1 MGRKTNKQ
9 KQKQKKKRKKN
20 RKKRVNKQC
29 YTVSV
34 LPTHLGFLHVIG
46 QTYWPVGFEGLQRK
60 SAYCAQFLP
69 STQLLP
75 GTVKCKICP
84 VLKMTQVPGIA

>member
-1 MGRKTNKQ
+1 MGRKNPNKQ
-9 KQKQKKKRKKN
+9 TNNQKIKFKKP
-20 RKKRVNKQC
+20 NKQC
-29 YTVSV
+29 YTLSV
-34 LPTHLGFLHVIG
+34 LPIHLGFLHVIG
-46 QTYWPVGFEGLQRK
+46 QTSGPLGFEGLQRK

-84 VLKMTQVPGIA
+84 VLKMTQVPRDSLI